1 MQQFFSFQTLPFHF
15 LFQLKHTPVIFK
27 DIHLEDQGSSKN
39 GFEDRS
45 IQTISWCRYGISFP
59 FEQHHPDMN
68 VTRGLRQPHKRM
80 ARVVRLHLAREKF
93 VDFPP
98 DVLPEKDAPP
108 PDSQGTL
115 PWPDKDQMSR
125 FNSRL
130 SVETKLRMRLDGDEI
145 DSEHPPV

>member
-1 MQQFFSFQTLPFHF
+1 
-15 LFQLKHTPVIFK
+15 
-27 DIHLEDQGSSKN
+27 
-39 GFEDRS
+39 
-45 IQTISWCRYGISFP
+45 
-59 FEQHHPDMN
+59 MN
-68 VTRGLRQPHKRM
+68 ITRCLQQPHKRM
-80 ARVVRLHLAREKF
+80 AQVVTLHLALEKF

-125 FNSRL
+125 FNNVL
-130 SVETKLRMRLDGDEI
+130 SVETKLRMSLDGDEI